1 MTRRAKTAP
10 FSTLLVANRGEIA
23 VRVMRTAGRMGLGT
37 VAVYS
42 EADRGAA
49 HVLAAD
55 RAVEIGPAEAS
66 DSYLSIERIIAAA
79 KKSGAGAVHPGYGF
93 LAENAD
99 FAAACAEAGLV
110 FVGPS
115 AKSIRLMGNKRLA
128 KERLG
133 PLGVA
138 GVPGYNGKDQS
149 DKALKAAAR
158 KIGFPLLVK
167 AAAGGGGRGMRLVE
181 NGRALGAALKSA
193 RSEAKSAFG
202 SAELILERALTNCRH
217 VEVQIIADSFGT
229 VLHLGERDCSV
240 QRRHQKVIEET
251 PSPAVN
257 AKLRQAMCEAAIK
270 AAAAIGY
277 VGAGTVE
284 FLLDGKDFFFLEM
297 NTRLQ
302 VEHPVTEMVTG
313 IDLVDW
319 QLRVAAGERLPLDQ
333 ERIDHTGHAI
343 EARLYAEDPGAGFLP
358 QTGRV
363 LRWRPA
369 TGGDIRVDHGI
380 REGQEI
386 SAFYDPMIGKLMA
399 FGENRD
405 QARRRLVQALG
416 ETTLFGPTTNKAF
429 LGRILEH
436 PEFARGKATTA
447 FLERHLD
454 AVLADQGS
462 DVALALA
469 AVLFLQRQASGDFW
483 RSSGIASWPLKI
495 EAGGQEIS
503 LDAAALGNGRFQVR
517 HVDWNHEILLLE
529 DDGERLRFE
538 FDGVVHGAD
547 SLFDPGGRSPVLHLD
562 IEGGGGGRYVETTYL
577 PAASRVV
584 EGEGR
589 ITAPMSGRIVAVGV
603 RKGRRVK
610 KGDCLVVLEAMKIEH
625 EIASDVDGR
634 VTNVA
639 VSAEDQVTP
648 QQLLVEVEAA
658 G

>member
-1 MTRRAKTAP
+1 MKKGSLTAP

-23 VRVMRTAGRMGLGT
+23 LRVMRSARARGLGT

-42 EADRGAA
+42 EADRDAA
-49 HVLAAD
+49 HVQAAD
-55 RAVEIGPAEAS
+55 RAVAIGASPASE
-66 DSYLSIERIIAAA
+66 SYLSIERIIEAA
-79 KKSGAGAVHPGYGF
+79 KKTGAGAVHPGYGF

-99 FAAACAEAGLV
+99 FAAACAQAGLV

-115 AKSIRLMGNKRLA
+115 AEAIRLMGNKRLA
-128 KERLG
+128 KDRLG
-133 PLGVA
+133 PVGVA
-138 GVPGYNGKDQS
+138 GVPGYNGKDQN

-158 KIGFPLLVK
+158 KIGYPLLVK

-181 NGRALGAALKSA
+181 QGRELGAALKSA

-202 SAELILERALTNCRH
+202 SGELILERALINCRH
-217 VEVQIIADSFGT
+217 VEIQIIADSFGT

-251 PSPAVN
+251 PSPAVKT
-257 AKLRQAMCEAAIK
+257 KLRQAMSEAAVK

-284 FLLDGKDFFFLEM
+284 FLLDGNDFYFLEM

-319 QLRVAAGERLPLDQ
+319 QLRVAAGERLPLEQ
-333 ERIDHTGHAI
+333 EQIKHTGHAI
-343 EARLYAEDPGAGFLP
+343 EARLYAEDPQAGFLP

-363 LRWRPA
+363 LRWRQPSGSG
-369 TGGDIRVDHGI
+369 TRVDHGI
-380 REGQEI
+380 LEGQEI
-386 SAFYDPMIGKLMA
+386 SAFYDPMIGKLVA
-399 FGENRD
+399 HGENRE
-405 QARRRLVQALG
+405 QARRRLVRALS

-429 LGRILEH
+429 LVRLLDH

-447 FLERHLD
+447 FLDRHLD
-454 AVLADQGS
+454 ALLS
-462 DVALALA
+462 DDDGDIALALA

-483 RSSGIASWPLKI
+483 RNSGVASWPLKI
-495 EAGGQEIS
+495 ESGGEEMT
-503 LDAAALGNGRFQVR
+503 LDAAGFGGGRFKVS
-517 HVDWNHEILLLE
+517 HDEWEHEIVLLE
-529 DDGERLRFE
+529 DDGARLRFRV
-538 FDGVVHGAD
+538 DGVVHSAD
-547 SLFDPGGRSPVLHLD
+547 SLYEPGGECPVLFLD
-562 IEGGGGGRYVETTYL
+562 VDGAGGRFVETTYL
-577 PAASRVV
+577 PAASRVS

-589 ITAPMSGRIVAVGV
+589 IVAPMSGRIVTVGA
-603 RKGRRVK
+603 RKGRKVK
-610 KGDCLVVLEAMKIEH
+610 KGDCLLILEAMKIEH
-625 EIASDVDGR
+625 EIASDVDGK

-639 VSAEDQVTP
+639 VSADDQVTP

-658 G
+658 

>member
-1 MTRRAKTAP
+1 MKKSPASKS

-23 VRVMRTAGRMGLGT
+23 VRVIRSARSLGLGT

-49 HVLAAD
+49 HVQAAD
-55 RAVEIGPAEAS
+55 RAVEIGPAPAS
-66 DSYLSIERIIAAA
+66 ESYLVIERIIAAA
-79 KKSGAGAVHPGYGF
+79 KKTGAGAVHPGYGF

-99 FAAACAEAGLV
+99 FAAACAKAGLV

-115 AKSIRLMGNKRLA
+115 AKAIRLMGNKRLA

-133 PLGVA
+133 PIGVA

-158 KIGFPLLVK
+158 KIGYPLLVK

-181 NGRALGAALKSA
+181 TGRELGAALASA

-202 SAELILERALTNCRH
+202 SGELILERALTECRH
-217 VEVQIIADSFGT
+217 VEVQIIADSHGT

-240 QRRHQKVIEET
+240 QRRHQKVLEET
-251 PSPAVN
+251 PSPALT
-257 AKLRQAMCEAAIK
+257 AKLRQAMCEAAVK

-284 FLLDGKDFFFLEM
+284 FLLDGKDFYFLEM

-319 QLRVAAGERLPLDQ
+319 QLRVAAGEALPLSQ
-333 ERIDHTGHAI
+333 AEIAPSGHAI
-343 EARLYAEDPGAGFLP
+343 EARLYAEDPSAGFLP

-363 LRWRPA
+363 MRWQPPRGA
-369 TGGDIRVDHGI
+369 GIRVDQGI
-380 REGQEI
+380 LEGQEI
-386 SAFYDPMIGKLMA
+386 SAYYDPMIGKLVA
-399 FGENRD
+399 HGESRE
-405 QARRRLVQALG
+405 QARRRLLRALG

-454 AVLADQGS
+454 GLLS
-462 DVALALA
+462 DRDDDLRLALA
-469 AVLFLQRQASGDFW
+469 AALFLQRQASGDFW
-483 RSSGIASWPLKI
+483 RNSGAATWPLKI
-495 EAGGQEIS
+495 ESGGDETT
-503 LDAAALGNGRFQVR
+503 LDATGFGGGRFKVS
-517 HVDWNHEILLLE
+517 HDDWEHEIELLE
-529 DDGERLRFE
+529 DDGERLRFRA
-538 FDGVVHGAD
+538 DGVVRSAS
-547 SLFDPGGRSPVLHLD
+547 SLYDPSGVCPVLHLD
-562 IEGGGGGRYVETTYL
+562 VDGTGGRFVETTYL
-577 PAASRVV
+577 PAASRIS

-589 ITAPMSGRIVAVGV
+589 IVAPMSGRIVNVNA

-610 KGDCLVVLEAMKIEH
+610 TGDCLLILEAMKIEH
-625 EIASDVDGR
+625 EIVSDVDGR

-639 VSAEDQVTP
+639 IRADDQVTP

-658 G
+658 P